1 MAGWVGPFYLAV
13 LELPLLCRDVI
24 WAPMTFLLTKGKRD
38 RGEMAWEN
46 LFNSLG
52 IVDGAG
58 YRKQRAMAQLLFET
72 IPQLLIQFMVV
83 EGLIKAQDLVE
94 SDSRTILRSLVLAMS
109 SLGSARVRHVVC

>member
-1 MAGWVGPFYLAV
+1 
-13 LELPLLCRDVI
+13 
-24 WAPMTFLLTKGKRD
+24 MTFLLTKGKRD